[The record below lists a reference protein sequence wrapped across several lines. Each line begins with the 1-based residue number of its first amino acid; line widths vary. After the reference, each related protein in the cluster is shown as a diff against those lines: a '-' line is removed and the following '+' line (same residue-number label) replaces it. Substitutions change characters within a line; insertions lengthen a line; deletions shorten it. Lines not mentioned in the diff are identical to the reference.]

1 MNIEEYRE
9 PGIQAEENGW
19 YIEPGSGTAFGV
31 GGVTASG
38 QSTTRSG
45 GAAAYA
51 PPAWGSCEAAEY
63 GSVSGW
69 EVVTDLD
76 GAGGEHVPGRLLAA
90 YWQGKIWLRM
100 SKDGEVPAAGD
111 ASGEECCGA
120 GYVGCAGADGL
131 PQDAPGRAVLPQVY
145 LCPMES
151 REKFLKTADGRW
163 RGDVWWEVLA
173 NYIYHP
179 EAGDFVEEPAG
190 SGEYRWKNAY
200 RVTIWAVACGNVL
213 CFYTTRSWYFTESLQ
228 QTAPYAARMKWSAWG
243 VPYEV
248 HGEAYREYL
257 EETGGPFAPCWA
269 ALLPWEAG
277 GVEPAMNEDGVAVQ
291 AATGLQGTEN
301 FLGRAGTV
309 PGLPAPVAMAAPV
322 SLCGRFHYGRMY
334 GAAWLAMGW
343 TVAPTVE
350 EATGYASWPE
360 AVRGFLVDEAAAID
374 HTETAQDYR
383 FDPAS
388 IEGKG
393 VSYGY
398 TVGWYT
404 PGEQDW
410 PPTAPPYELLTAAQ
424 LESPY
429 GLLYL
434 AIAGS
439 TADGVLLTASC
450 FAEPCEGMDDPDNP
464 NPGPGPEPWPEP
476 GPGPIPIPDPDPPE
490 PEPAPGPSPGPG
502 PWNPPEEEEE
512 EDDDDDGTTLE
523 DGYFYTAGSG
533 VAIRATRTNVKNAAG
548 KVVDIQYG
556 FDIDVTEEDLFW
568 NEATRYQAEVQ
579 LSTSNGGSY
588 TYRET
593 SCTMYYGFSA
603 SSYDGI
609 RATLNWKSS
618 YMYGDSDPK
627 SCTVRTVL
635 TGRVTVVAQFPQS
648 GWADSES
655 LAQSNILEFKK
666 TGRKTWRSLGGVKRY
681 FKVYKVTL
689 KKGVLKGIALRKA
702 MEYSPKIKVS
712 PGSVSGSN
720 SGDPGGGP
728 VVTASAGSVTP
739 AHSNDYSGSPASVTG
754 CMPAEFA
761 ADFEADADSSVAVS
775 GSASWHYDPDSATGS
790 GSIDA
795 EFKVSL
801 QEQSS
806 EL

>member
-1 MNIEEYRE
+1 
-9 PGIQAEENGW
+9 
-19 YIEPGSGTAFGV
+19 
-31 GGVTASG
+31 
-38 QSTTRSG
+38 
-45 GAAAYA
+45 
-51 PPAWGSCEAAEY
+51 
-63 GSVSGW
+63 
-69 EVVTDLD
+69 
-76 GAGGEHVPGRLLAA
+76 
-90 YWQGKIWLRM
+90 
-100 SKDGEVPAAGD
+100 
-111 ASGEECCGA
+111 
-120 GYVGCAGADGL
+120 
-131 PQDAPGRAVLPQVY
+131 
-145 LCPMES
+145 
-151 REKFLKTADGRW
+151 
-163 RGDVWWEVLA
+163 
-173 NYIYHP
+173 
-179 EAGDFVEEPAG
+179 
-190 SGEYRWKNAY
+190 
-200 RVTIWAVACGNVL
+200 
-213 CFYTTRSWYFTESLQ
+213 
-228 QTAPYAARMKWSAWG
+228 
-243 VPYEV
+243 
-248 HGEAYREYL
+248 
-257 EETGGPFAPCWA
+257 
-269 ALLPWEAG
+269 
-277 GVEPAMNEDGVAVQ
+277 
-291 AATGLQGTEN
+291 
-301 FLGRAGTV
+301 
-309 PGLPAPVAMAAPV
+309 
-322 SLCGRFHYGRMY
+322 
-334 GAAWLAMGW
+334 
-343 TVAPTVE
+343 
-350 EATGYASWPE
+350 
-360 AVRGFLVDEAAAID
+360 
-374 HTETAQDYR
+374 
-383 FDPAS
+383 
-388 IEGKG
+388 
-393 VSYGY
+393 
-398 TVGWYT
+398 
-404 PGEQDW
+404 
-410 PPTAPPYELLTAAQ
+410 
-424 LESPY
+424 
-429 GLLYL
+429 
-434 AIAGS
+434 
-439 TADGVLLTASC
+439 
-450 FAEPCEGMDDPDNP
+450 MDDPDNP